1 MRIILRSF
9 VWFSAG
15 LLFFALFSMMSL
27 QYRYTREMPEVA
39 QQEVGRVCPVSVY
52 YGKIVFVTEA
62 EKDRLSSRYYYIL
75 AAGILVVFAEFARRV
90 AVAAGVGN
98 KEPGPAPPQEGR

>member
-9 VWFSAG
+9 VWFSTG

-39 QQEVGRVCPVSVY
+39 QQVVGRVCPVSVY
-52 YGKIVFVTEA
+52 YGKTVFVTEE
-62 EKDRLSSRYYYIL
+62 EKDRLSTRYYYIL

-98 KEPGPAPPQEGR
+98 KEPNSVPPHEDG